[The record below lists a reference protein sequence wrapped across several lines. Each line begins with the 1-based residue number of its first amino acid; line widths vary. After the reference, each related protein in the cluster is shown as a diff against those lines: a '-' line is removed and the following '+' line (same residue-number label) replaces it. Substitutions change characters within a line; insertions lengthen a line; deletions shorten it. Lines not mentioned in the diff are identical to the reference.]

1 MKNEIEI
8 CKLINETAVLK
19 RELEQKEKYVEDL
32 SKDIDKRSLNDR
44 DLVSKVSTRV
54 EQKQQTLR
62 ALRQDLREKDL
73 ELEFFEF
80 ILRDKERNINQMQ
93 AQFVE

>member
-1 MKNEIEI
+1 MESVKELVNRNSRFMKNEIEI

-54 EQKQQTLR
+54 EQK
-62 ALRQDLREKDL
+62 
-73 ELEFFEF
+73 
-80 ILRDKERNINQMQ
+80 
-93 AQFVE
+93 

>member
-54 EQKQQTLR
+54 EQK
-62 ALRQDLREKDL
+62 
-73 ELEFFEF
+73 
-80 ILRDKERNINQMQ
+80 
-93 AQFVE
+93 

>member
-62 ALRQDLREKDL
+62 AFRQDLREKDL

-80 ILRDKERNINQMQ
+80 ILRDKERNINQM
-93 AQFVE
+93 

>member
-62 ALRQDLREKDL
+62 AFRQDLREKDL